1 MKPTFEH
8 LNIPLF
14 QEERISEAQSAEI
27 KGGSDY
33 CSSSKNTYV
42 YQNGDHIA
50 ITDDGRLKGIAQ
62 EGWL

>member
-1 MKPTFEH
+1 MKSTFEH

-27 KGGSDY
+27 KGGSNY
-33 CSSSKNTYV
+33 CNSYKNTYV
-42 YQNGDHIA
+42 YQNGDHIT
-50 ITDDGRLKGIAQ
+50 ITDDGSLRGIVQ